1 MYRNFA
7 MGVEIFNFF
16 TDARLE
22 FEVEIFERIYF
33 KIKTYDAIVSY
44 NIFVNFFH
52 FLIDKLILQIE
63 ARLKMIYIYLHV
75 IKKSDWF
82 DFFFL

>member
-7 MGVEIFNFF
+7 ISAEIFNFL

-75 IKKSDWF
+75 IKKSD
-82 DFFFL
+82 